1 MFNFFSNPRFIKFI
15 NDLFRDSNSKKTSFS
30 RLLAFLLFI
39 MVLWFHVEAI
49 KIMVEK
55 KEIDHALLLEDFAFI
70 SAIIMQ
76 KNYINSKNIE
86 TGNDNPNPNPLDP
99 NFIDPNSH
107 S

>member
-1 MFNFFSNPRFIKFI
+1 MFKFFSNPRFIKFI

-30 RLLAFLLFI
+30 RILAFLLFI
-39 MVLWFHVEAI
+39 VVIWFHVEAI
-49 KIMVEK
+49 RIMVGK

-86 TGNDNPNPNPLDP
+86 GDSTVPPVEPP
-99 NFIDPNSH
+99 TEQPS
-107 S
+107 

>member
-1 MFNFFSNPRFIKFI
+1 MFNFFSNPKFIKFI

-39 MVLWFHVEAI
+39 VVIWFHVEAI
-49 KIMVEK
+49 RIMVEK

-86 TGNDNPNPNPLDP
+86 GAEPTPPIEPINEEQ
-99 NFIDPNSH
+99 S
-107 S
+107 

>member
-30 RLLAFLLFI
+30 RLLAFILFI

-49 KIMVEK
+49 RIMVEK

-70 SAIIMQ
+70 SAIVMQ

-86 TGNDNPNPNPLDP
+86 GDSTVPPVEPP
-99 NFIDPNSH
+99 TEEPS
-107 S
+107 

>member
-1 MFNFFSNPRFIKFI
+1 MFNFLSNQTFVKFI

-30 RLLAFLLFI
+30 RILAFILFI
-39 MVLWFHVEAI
+39 MVLWFHIEAI

-76 KNYINSKNIE
+76 KNYINRKNIE
-86 TGNDNPNPNPLDP
+86 GAETTPPIEPNEEQ
-99 NFIDPNSH
+99 S
-107 S
+107 

>member
-1 MFNFFSNPRFIKFI
+1 MFNFFSNPKFVKFI
-15 NDLFRDSNSKKTSFS
+15 SDLFRDSNSKKTSFS
-30 RLLAFLLFI
+30 RILAFILFI
-39 MVLWFHVEAI
+39 MVLWFHIEAI

-86 TGNDNPNPNPLDP
+86 GDSKVPPVEP
-99 NFIDPNSH
+99 I
-107 S
+107 

>member
-1 MFNFFSNPRFIKFI
+1 MFNFLSNPTFVKFI

-30 RLLAFLLFI
+30 RILAFILFI
-39 MVLWFHVEAI
+39 MVLWFHIEAI

-76 KNYINSKNIE
+76 KNYINRKNIE
-86 TGNDNPNPNPLDP
+86 GAETTPPIEPNEEQ
-99 NFIDPNSH
+99 S
-107 S
+107 

>member
-39 MVLWFHVEAI
+39 MVLWFHIEAI
-49 KIMVEK
+49 RIMVEK

-86 TGNDNPNPNPLDP
+86 GDSTTPPVEP
-99 NFIDPNSH
+99 S
-107 S
+107 

>member
-1 MFNFFSNPRFIKFI
+1 M

-39 MVLWFHVEAI
+39 VVLWFHVEAI
-49 KIMVEK
+49 RIMVEK

-86 TGNDNPNPNPLDP
+86 GAEPTPPTEPINKEP
-99 NFIDPNSH
+99 S
-107 S
+107 

>member
-1 MFNFFSNPRFIKFI
+1 MKFI

-49 KIMVEK
+49 RIMIEK

-86 TGNDNPNPNPLDP
+86 GDSTAPTIEPPTEQP
-99 NFIDPNSH
+99 S
-107 S
+107 

>member
-1 MFNFFSNPRFIKFI
+1 MFNFISNPKFMKFI

-39 MVLWFHVEAI
+39 VVLWFHVEAI
-49 KIMVEK
+49 RIMVEK

-86 TGNDNPNPNPLDP
+86 GDSTVPPVEPP
-99 NFIDPNSH
+99 TEQPS
-107 S
+107 